1 MNEAR
6 HSGVQTNAPARRRLA
21 AIALTGLVSVAANI
35 TVYSQAEA
43 AGDSQAGAK
52 LFAQHCARCHGS
64 LGKGD
69 GPDLAKIHADSPP
82 DNWTDKEINAELSDY
97 KIRKIVTG
105 GGPAVDKSSKMPAFG
120 KKISPAQIDDLIAFI
135 RTLPK

>member
-1 MNEAR
+1 M
-6 HSGVQTNAPARRRLA
+6 
-21 AIALTGLVSVAANI
+21 AIGWAMAWAIGCVETMAW
-35 TVYSQAEA
+35 A
-43 AGDSQAGAK
+43 AGDAQAGAK

-64 LGKGD
+64 GGKGN
-69 GPDLAKIHADSPP
+69 GPDLAKIHADNNP
-82 DNWTDKEINAELSDY
+82 DDWTNRETNGELSDY

-120 KKISPAQIDDLIAFI
+120 SKISPAQINDLIAFI

>member
-1 MNEAR
+1 MPRRCRRIVAVAGAALAII
-6 HSGVQTNAPARRRLA
+6 GVNT
-21 AIALTGLVSVAANI
+21 
-35 TVYSQAEA
+35 QAGA
-43 AGDSQAGAK
+43 AGDAQAWSK
-52 LFAQHCARCHGS
+52 LFAQDCARCHGS
-64 LGKGD
+64 SGKGD

-82 DNWTDKEINAELSDY
+82 DNLSDKGINAELSDY

-120 KKISPAQIDDLIAFI
+120 SKLSPAQIEDVIAFI

>member
-1 MNEAR
+1 VKKKIVSRR
-6 HSGVQTNAPARRRLA
+6 HLI
-21 AIALTGLVSVAANI
+21 AIVLTGLVMASTSVIRNTMAN
-35 TVYSQAEA
+35 A
-43 AGDSQAGAK
+43 AGDAPEGAT
-52 LFAQHCARCHGS
+52 LFSQHCARCHGS
-64 LGKGD
+64 HGKGD
-69 GPDLAKIHADSPP
+69 GPDLAKIHADPAP

-120 KKISPAQIDDLIAFI
+120 SKLSPAQINDLIAFI

>member
-1 MNEAR
+1 M
-6 HSGVQTNAPARRRLA
+6 TNALRRLA
-21 AIALTGLVSVAANI
+21 HLKKLAGLTAASLAIAGLFVIAA
-35 TVYSQAEA
+35 TPALA
-43 AGDSQAGAK
+43 AGEAQAGAQ
-52 LFAQHCARCHGS
+52 LFKQHCARCHGS
-64 LGKGD
+64 RGKGD

-82 DNWTDKEINAELSDY
+82 DDLTDHGINSELSDY

-120 KKISPAQIDDLIAFI
+120 SKITPAQIDDLIAFI

>member
-6 HSGVQTNAPARRRLA
+6 DDVTTDTVSRRRIA
-21 AIALTGLVSVAANI
+21 SIALMGLLMAAASIVTNRP
-35 TVYSQAEA
+35 TEA
-43 AGDSQAGAK
+43 AGDAQAGAK
-52 LFAQHCARCHGS
+52 LFAQHCTRCHGS
-64 LGKGD
+64 RGKGD
-69 GPDLAKIHADSPP
+69 GPDLPKIHADTPP

-120 KKISPAQIDDLIAFI
+120 SKLSPAQIDDLIVFI
-135 RTLPK
+135 RTLPQ